1 MFAKRLFQ
9 STLILILL
17 VSLLAVSHGS
27 AAAGSGLPGSGT
39 TGYGTGWGCSS
50 SYVVQPG
57 DWLSKI
63 ANRCGVSLSALY
75 AANPYVGNYIYA
87 GQVLNIPNGNGY
99 NGTYNGTYNGPYNG
113 PVPGSGGPVPGN
125 GAYNPGNYQPWYG
138 NGHYYCG
145 PTSNGTYGRYY
156 VVCRG
161 DTLLKIALYYG
172 ERLSYLQ
179 WHNHIYNADRIYAG
193 QFIYP

>member
-17 VSLLAVSHGS
+17 VSLLALSHGS

-75 AANPYVGNYIYA
+75 AANPYVGKYIYA
-87 GQVLNIPNGNGY
+87 GQVLNIPNGNG
-99 NGTYNGTYNGPYNG
+99 
-113 PVPGSGGPVPGN
+113 
-125 GAYNPGNYQPWYG
+125 
-138 NGHYYCG
+138 
-145 PTSNGTYGRYY
+145 
-156 VVCRG
+156 
-161 DTLLKIALYYG
+161 
-172 ERLSYLQ
+172 
-179 WHNHIYNADRIYAG
+179 
-193 QFIYP
+193 

>member
-1 MFAKRLFQ
+1 MFTKRLFQ

-17 VSLLAVSHGS
+17 VSFLALSHGS

-39 TGYGTGWGCSS
+39 TGYGAGWGCSGT
-50 SYVVQPG
+50 YVVQPG

-75 AANPYVGNYIYA
+75 AANPYVGYYLYA
-87 GQVLNIPNGNGY
+87 GQVLNIPGGNGY
-99 NGTYNGTYNGPYNG
+99 YGPYNG
-113 PVPGSGGPVPGN
+113 SYNGPVPGN

-138 NGHYYCG
+138 NGYYYCG
-145 PTSNGTYGRYY
+145 PTSSNTYGRYY

-193 QFIYP
+193 QFIFP